1 MSISK
6 KVRFAPLRGKLPS
19 MSHKDLP
26 GQRRRKC
33 NEGDEV
39 KRDGEVRGGVVRR
52 SLGWVASRGG
62 ESREVTSV
70 REERR

>member
-1 MSISK
+1 MEARCLS
-6 KVRFAPLRGKLPS
+6 RAALPTDPS

-33 NEGDEV
+33 DEGDEV